1 MNKLAHPP
9 LREAFPY
16 LQIPAF
22 TGDLSVDAV
31 ALMNANGKHISAAH
45 CPQVAAVCI
54 RLAARY
60 GLDRDRMEAAGLLHD
75 TGGIIRG
82 ADMLA
87 YARQNRWQLDSAEEA
102 IPPLLHQRFSA
113 LLAEELFAVTD
124 AVLLEAI
131 ACHTTLRPHATDEDM
146 ALFLADKL
154 SWDREGDPPYKVL
167 LEKALEVSLPHAA
180 RVYMDY
186 AIDNGLLRIPHGQ
199 LLAARE
205 WLGAQLIVNS

>member
-1 MNKLAHPP
+1 MNKLAPSP
-9 LREAFPY
+9 LREAFLY

-45 CPQVAAVCI
+45 CPRVAATCV
-54 RLAARY
+54 RLAAQY
-60 GLDRDRMEAAGLLHD
+60 WLDRDRMETAGLLHD
-75 TGGIIRG
+75 CGGIIRG

-87 YARQNRWQLDSAEEA
+87 YARQNRWRLDPAEEQ

-113 LLAEELFAVTD
+113 LLAEELFVVTD
-124 AVLLEAI
+124 TVLLEAI

-154 SWDREGDPPYKVL
+154 SWDREGDPPYKAL
-167 LEKALEVSLPHAA
+167 LERALEVSLPHAA

-186 AIDNGLLRIPHGQ
+186 AMENGLLRIPHGQ

-205 WLGAQLIVNS
+205 WLGSL

>member
-1 MNKLAHPP
+1 MNKLAYPP

-22 TGDLSVDAV
+22 CGDLSVDAV

-45 CPQVAAVCI
+45 CTRVAAVCV

-60 GLDRDRMEAAGLLHD
+60 GLDCDRMEAAGLLHD
-75 TGGIIRG
+75 CGGIIRG
-82 ADMLA
+82 ADMLD
-87 YARQNRWQLDSAEEA
+87 YARQNRWQLDAAEA
-102 IPPLLHQRFSA
+102 QIPPLLHQRFSA

-154 SWDREGDPPYKVL
+154 AWDRAGDPPYKTL
-167 LEKALEVSLPHAA
+167 LEKALEVSLCHAA
-180 RVYMDY
+180 RVYMEY
-186 AIDNGLLRIPHGQ
+186 AMENGLLRIPHGQ
-199 LLAARE
+199 LLAAWE
-205 WLGAQLIVNS
+205 WLGSL